1 VVKLVARDGAW
12 SILMWRRQVPLKKI
26 SGGITRADKE
36 AILGQNFARMLGMDL
51 AQAVADAA
59 PIPGRP

>member
-26 SGGITRADKE
+26 SGGITRADKDF
-36 AILGQNFARMLGMDL
+36 NFIQPHTLHRINLDGEGISTFDE
-51 AQAVADAA
+51 
-59 PIPGRP
+59 